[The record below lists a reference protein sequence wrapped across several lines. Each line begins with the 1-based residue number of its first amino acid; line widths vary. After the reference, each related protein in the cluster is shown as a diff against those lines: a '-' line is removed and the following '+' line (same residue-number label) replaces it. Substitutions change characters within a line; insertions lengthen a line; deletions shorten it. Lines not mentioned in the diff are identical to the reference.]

1 MMLFL
6 PTTFLSITF
15 SFLLSTIALQN
26 SDKLLTLA
34 SQSGGQ
40 TKFLRQV
47 RIQTNDEDG
56 VAITITVE
64 DNARPWQRFLKREFR
79 VFDPA
84 KTEAEGDAQ
93 TKRPVVIAY
102 HGIWSDAS
110 TMEQLTQFDR
120 QARDRDWLA
129 VYPQGNL
136 MLGIAN
142 WNGAGCCSREQ
153 DDIAFTKEMIDYLVH
168 NFNVD
173 ENKVYVAGMSN
184 GGFMVY
190 KLLCEMGNRD
200 NGKPWI
206 AAAGVHS
213 GLLGAWQADFSTCS
227 LGKVPLV
234 HFHGL
239 EDNVVN
245 IKGKPQGEQQLSVPF
260 KPVTNAEWKS
270 LHVSIDAVANNMCNS
285 GNITNT
291 SNPTESTTCYELCD
305 GKVEYCLVEKLKH
318 QWSGCSDESLA
329 MFDPNHAT
337 NIDATQHFA
346 DFFVS
351 RSIDHHIEKKEMKL
365 IDQ

>member
-1 MMLFL
+1 MILFL
-6 PTTFLSITF
+6 PTTFLSISF
-15 SFLLSTIALQN
+15 SFLISTIALQT
-26 SDKLLTLA
+26 DKLFTHA
-34 SQSGGQ
+34 SHSGGQ

-47 RIQTNDEDG
+47 RIQKKDEDG
-56 VAITITVE
+56 VAITITVA

-84 KTEAEGDAQ
+84 KNEEEGDAQ

-102 HGIWSDAS
+102 HGVSSNAS
-110 TMEQLTQFDR
+110 IMEQLTQFDK

-200 NGKPWI
+200 NGNPWI

-213 GLLGAWQADFSTCS
+213 GLLGAWQGDFSTCS

-239 EDNVVN
+239 EDNLVN

-318 QWSGCSDESLA
+318 QWSGCSDESLPV
-329 MFDPNHAT
+329 FDPNHAT
-337 NIDATQHFA
+337 NVDATKYFA

-351 RSIDHHIEKKEMKL
+351 RSSIDHSIEKKMVV
-365 IDQ
+365 

>member
-1 MMLFL
+1 MILLFS

-34 SQSGGQ
+34 SHSGGQ

-47 RIQTNDEDG
+47 RIQKKGEDG
-56 VAITITVE
+56 IVITITVE

-84 KTEAEGDAQ
+84 KSEEEGDAQ

-102 HGIWSDAS
+102 HGIWSSAS

-129 VYPQGNL
+129 LYPQGNL

-168 NFNVD
+168 NFKVD

-190 KLLCEMGNRD
+190 KLICEMGNRD
-200 NGKPWI
+200 KTG
-206 AAAGVHS
+206 
-213 GLLGAWQADFSTCS
+213 T
-227 LGKVPLV
+227 
-234 HFHGL
+234 HG
-239 EDNVVN
+239 
-245 IKGKPQGEQQLSVPF
+245 
-260 KPVTNAEWKS
+260 
-270 LHVSIDAVANNMCNS
+270 
-285 GNITNT
+285 
-291 SNPTESTTCYELCD
+291 
-305 GKVEYCLVEKLKH
+305 
-318 QWSGCSDESLA
+318 
-329 MFDPNHAT
+329 
-337 NIDATQHFA
+337 
-346 DFFVS
+346 
-351 RSIDHHIEKKEMKL
+351 
-365 IDQ
+365 